1 MAPEKDDMILRLS
14 PVRREKL
21 KRYLDSVVHGHPMEE
36 VVEAIE
42 DEDAAPAPDDAP
54 PAGGDTP
61 A

>member
-36 VVEAIE
+36 VVE
-42 DEDAAPAPDDAP
+42 DGGAAPAPDDAP
-54 PAGGDTP
+54 PADGDTP